1 MTGPPPLPPLHA
13 EALPGATLV
22 RVTCRHVD
30 EAAAGGLAEQ
40 LLALAAT
47 YGAEPFYLHLGEV
60 EFFTSAL
67 LGKLVLLNR
76 TLRDRGSRLSLLAVR
91 PPVYQVFAVSR
102 LTDLLDIRRG
112 ASSHVTPGNDDRRRS
127 RRQAA

>member
-1 MTGPPPLPPLHA
+1 MSGPLPMPPLHA

-22 RVTCRHVD
+22 RVACRHVD
-30 EAAAGGLAEQ
+30 EAMAGGLAAQ

-47 YGAEPFYLHLGEV
+47 CGAEPFYLHLGAV

-76 TLRDRGSRLSLLAVR
+76 TLRDRGGHLCLLD
-91 PPVYQVFAVSR
+91 PQPLVYQVFAVAR
-102 LTDLLDIRRG
+102 LTDLLDIRHG
-112 ASSHVTPGNDDRRRS
+112 SSPQDIAGPDDRHCRPRR
-127 RRQAA
+127 AA